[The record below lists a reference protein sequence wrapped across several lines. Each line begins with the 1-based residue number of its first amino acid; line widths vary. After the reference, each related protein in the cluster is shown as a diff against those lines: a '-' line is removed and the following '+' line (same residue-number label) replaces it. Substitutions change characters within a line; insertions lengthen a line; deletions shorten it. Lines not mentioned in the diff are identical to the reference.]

1 MMSPIMRI
9 HPGRTAVR
17 QVGWMGLWSSLL
29 TQPATLP
36 QTMPLPARRAA
47 PPRLSHPRQMSGQ
60 SGTDAAAV
68 WRRRRRG
75 NLACRRR
82 HLGPHLAR
90 LPAPLSVTHRVG

>member
-1 MMSPIMRI
+1 MMSPIMWI

-47 PPRLSHPRQMSGQ
+47 PPRLSHPR
-60 SGTDAAAV
+60 
-68 WRRRRRG
+68 
-75 NLACRRR
+75 
-82 HLGPHLAR
+82 
-90 LPAPLSVTHRVG
+90 